1 MHQTF
6 ELFLFSRIFC
16 LSRQRELDAQTEI
29 LRGGRI
35 TAARQ
40 ERRIGLAIIVET
52 HGEHLA
58 QGIISREAQLH
69 GIVAAAGAA
78 RHRGYIT
85 DDGCLLAETEV

>member
-29 LRGGRI
+29 LRGCWI

-58 QGIISREAQLH
+58 QGIISRETQL
-69 GIVAAAGAA
+69 
-78 RHRGYIT
+78 
-85 DDGCLLAETEV
+85 